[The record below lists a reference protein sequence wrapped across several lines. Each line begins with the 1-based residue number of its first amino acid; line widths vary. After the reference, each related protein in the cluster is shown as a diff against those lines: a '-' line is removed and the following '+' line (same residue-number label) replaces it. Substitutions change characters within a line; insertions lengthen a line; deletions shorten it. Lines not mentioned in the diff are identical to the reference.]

1 MLMIRLSRV
10 GKKKKAE
17 YRLVIQDKK
26 RDPWGKVLEI
36 LGTYNPHTKELTV
49 KEDRVAHWR
58 SVGAQMS
65 ATVNNLLIDKKI
77 IEGEKV
83 KATKIN
89 KKKKKEKGGEA
100 KKEGD
105 KPVED
110 KKEEVSEEKVED
122 KKEEKPAE
130 EKVEEKKE
138 EAKEEKKP
146 AEEKTEGE
154 KEEVKEDKK
163 EEEK

>member
-36 LGTYNPHTKELTV
+36 LGTYNPHTKELEI
-49 KEDRVAHWR
+49 KKDRIEYWR

-65 ATVNNLLIDKKI
+65 VTVNNLLIEKKI
-77 IEGEKV
+77 IEGKKI

-89 KKKKKEKGGEA
+89 KQKKKKKEEGSVG
-100 KKEGD
+100 KKEGE
-105 KPVED
+105 KTEEG
-110 KKEEVSEEKVED
+110 KEETK
-122 KKEEKPAE
+122 E

-138 EAKEEKKP
+138 EVKEEKE
-146 AEEKTEGE
+146 EEKSEE
-154 KEEVKEDKK
+154 KPKEEEKK